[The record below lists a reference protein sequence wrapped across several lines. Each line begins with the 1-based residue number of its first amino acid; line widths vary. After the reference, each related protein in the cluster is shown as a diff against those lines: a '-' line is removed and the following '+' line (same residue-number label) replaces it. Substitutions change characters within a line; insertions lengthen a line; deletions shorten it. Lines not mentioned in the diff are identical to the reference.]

1 MSLVRR
7 FPFLPRTAGAHPK
20 SAISNRRYAIWN
32 IVFSNIL
39 INRLENAA
47 RVVNGVIRV
56 GNATECDAWRLE
68 KIDKDIFRMMF
79 QIAYRRLVIAEP
91 EAPPR
96 VLHLNVAH

>member
-1 MSLVRR
+1 MLSR
-7 FPFLPRTAGAHPK
+7 FPFVSRAAGAHPK

-47 RVVNGVIRV
+47 RGGKRVMRV

-68 KIDKDIFRMMF
+68 KIDKDIFRTMF

-96 VLHLNVAH
+96 VLHLNVAR